1 MKVRIITM
9 SENTAGSPG
18 VLAEYGLST
27 LIETDSTSV
36 LLDTG
41 QSTSVVHNAGT
52 LGVDLRKVDKVVLSH
67 GHFDHTGGLRE
78 VLGRMRK
85 KVDVVAHPDVWTLKY
100 DRHEGRP
107 PRYIGIPFARI
118 ELENLGARFVLSRE
132 PVKLAENIITTGE
145 VPIITDYESIDPHLF
160 IKDGEELKP
169 DGLLDDRSVVV
180 TTPAG
185 FIVVLGC
192 AHRGMIN
199 ILYHARELTGVK
211 KIRMVLGGS
220 HLIGAG
226 EERIWQTIAAL
237 KELGVE
243 KLGLCHCTSQPVAA
257 IMAREFGEGFF
268 FNATGSRVEL
278 EG

>member
-1 MKVRIITM
+1 LKVRITTM

-27 LIETDSTSV
+27 LIETDNATV
-36 LLDTG
+36 LLDSG
-41 QSTSVVHNAGT
+41 QSTSVIHNAGT
-52 LGVDLRKVDKVVLSH
+52 LGIDLRKVDKIVLSH

-85 KVDVVAHPDVWTLKY
+85 QIDVVAHPDVWTLKY
-100 DRHEGRP
+100 DHHEGHP

-118 ELENLGARFVLSRE
+118 ELENLGARFVLSRG
-132 PVKLAENIITTGE
+132 PVQLAENIMTTGE
-145 VPIITDYESIDPHLF
+145 VPMINDYESIDPHLF
-160 IKDGEELKP
+160 VKEGEGLRPDELK
-169 DGLLDDRSVVV
+169 DDRSVIVN
-180 TTPAG
+180 TTAG
-185 FIVVLGC
+185 LIVVLGC

-199 ILYHARELTGVK
+199 TLHHAQELTGVK
-211 KIRMVLGGS
+211 KIKAVVGGS
-220 HLIGAG
+220 HLIGAS
-226 EERIWQTIAAL
+226 EERVWQTIAAL

-268 FNATGSRVEL
+268 FNPTGYRTEVE
-278 EG
+278 E

>member
-1 MKVRIITM
+1 MKVRITTM

-27 LIETDSTSV
+27 LIETDNATV
-36 LLDTG
+36 LLDSG
-41 QSTSVVHNAGT
+41 QSTSVIHNAGT
-52 LGVDLRKVDKVVLSH
+52 LGIDLRKVDKIVLSH

-85 KVDVVAHPDVWTLKY
+85 QIDVVAHPDVWTLKY
-100 DRHEGRP
+100 DHHEGHP

-118 ELENLGARFVLSRE
+118 ELENLGARFVLSRG
-132 PVKLAENIITTGE
+132 PVQLAENIMTTGE
-145 VPIITDYESIDPHLF
+145 VPMINDYESIDPHLF
-160 IKDGEELKP
+160 VKEGEGLRPDELK
-169 DGLLDDRSVVV
+169 DDRSVIVN
-180 TTPAG
+180 TTAG
-185 FIVVLGC
+185 LIVVLGC

-199 ILYHARELTGVK
+199 TLHHAQELTGVK
-211 KIRMVLGGS
+211 KIKAVVGGS
-220 HLIGAG
+220 HLIGAS
-226 EERIWQTIAAL
+226 EERVWQTIAAL

-268 FNATGSRVEL
+268 FNNTGRRIE
-278 EG
+278 EE